1 MLRISVGA
9 TLRMESAYFLQRH
22 AGMDLIYADCEL
34 VLDALHL
41 GTEVRDAYRRLEGRG
56 LTVRSCRTLLNWL
69 QIQL

>member
-1 MLRISVGA
+1 MNGTNGGIA
-9 TLRMESAYFLQRH
+9 HFLQRH
-22 AGMDLIYADCEL
+22 AGMDLVDVDCEL

-41 GTEVRDAYRRLEGRG
+41 GCRGQRRALSIGTDG